1 MQVSQRI
8 DPNEHVV
15 TLGGRNY
22 FTEMELDD
30 LQEYL
35 SKFRW
40 AIDTLTNGLWEEKNW
55 FKNLTI
61 DWWKELMNSGRKIDC
76 DILAELASL
85 AIDSPPERVPG
96 RCFHF

>member
-8 DPNEHVV
+8 NPNEHVV

-22 FTEMELDD
+22 FTKMELDD

-55 FKNLTI
+55 FTNLTTS
-61 DWWKELMNSGRKIDC
+61 WWKELMNSGRKIDWDVFGELV
-76 DILAELASL
+76 DI
-85 AIDSPPERVPG
+85 AIDSPPARVPG
-96 RCFHF
+96 RYFHF

>member
-1 MQVSQRI
+1 MQVSKRI
-8 DPNEHVV
+8 DLNEHVV

-22 FTEMELDD
+22 FTKMELDD

-40 AIDTLTNGLWEEKNW
+40 AIETLTNALWEEKNW

-76 DILAELASL
+76 DVFGELVDI
-85 AIDSPPERVPG
+85 AIDSPPARVPG
-96 RCFHF
+96 RYFHF

>member
-1 MQVSQRI
+1 MQVSKRI

-22 FTEMELDD
+22 FTKMELDD

-55 FKNLTI
+55 FTNLTTN
-61 DWWKELMNSGRKIDC
+61 WWKELMNSGRKIDC
-76 DILAELASL
+76 DVFGELVDI
-85 AIDSPPERVPG
+85 AIDSPPARIPG
-96 RCFHF
+96 RYFHF

>member
-8 DPNEHVV
+8 DPNENVV
-15 TLGGRNY
+15 TLGGKNY
-22 FTEMELDD
+22 YTKMELDD

-55 FKNLTI
+55 FTNLTTS
-61 DWWKELMNSGRKIDC
+61 WWKELMNSGRKIDC
-76 DILAELASL
+76 D
-85 AIDSPPERVPG
+85 VFG
-96 RCFHF
+96 